1 MNEMLT
7 RMIASITRSLSDP
20 WVVFGFVAQSVFF
33 LRFIVQWIASEREK
47 KTVIP
52 KLFWYLSIVGS
63 VLILIYSVYRSDVV
77 FTVASILNIGIY
89 LRNIWLGRNADA
101 SV

>member
-1 MNEMLT
+1 MNDLFVFV
-7 RMIASITRSLSDP
+7 ISLLSKSLSDP

-52 KLFWYLSIVGS
+52 KLFWYLSIIGS
-63 VLILIYSVYRSDVV
+63 ALILIYSIYRLDIV
-77 FTVASILNIGIY
+77 FMVASVLNIGIY
-89 LRNIWLGRNADA
+89 LRNIWLGRSSDTSA
-101 SV
+101 